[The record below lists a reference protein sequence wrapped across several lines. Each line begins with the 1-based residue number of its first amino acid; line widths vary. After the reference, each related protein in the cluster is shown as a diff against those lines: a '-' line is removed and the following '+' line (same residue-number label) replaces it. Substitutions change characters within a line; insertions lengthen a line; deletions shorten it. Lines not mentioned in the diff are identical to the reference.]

1 MNARPVDVSILVP
14 VFDEAD
20 NLETLHGEI
29 VAAVEP
35 TGRSFEIVLVDDG
48 STDGSVDVE
57 RALAHADPRVKVLLF
72 KRNFGQTA
80 ALAAAIEYSRGNVL
94 VPMDADLQNDPAD
107 VPAMLGKLEE
117 GYDIVSG
124 WRKNRK
130 DPWLTRVLPSKI
142 ANGIVSWVTKV
153 NLHDFGCSLKA
164 YRREVLADVKL
175 YGEMHRYTPVYA
187 SWQGGRVTEMVVN
200 HRPRKAG
207 KSKYGLLRTLKV
219 VLDLVTVKLLGDFST
234 KPIYFFGGVGL
245 VLMGLGV
252 LSGIYSLIKRFFL
265 VREPLYTDPFALF
278 AVFLFLSGLIC
289 VMMGLLAELIVRT
302 YHESQNKRIYAL
314 REIIAPQS
322 TDPADGE
329 EK

>member
-1 MNARPVDVSILVP
+1 MNGQPIDVSILVP
-14 VFDEAD
+14 VLDEAD
-20 NLETLHGEI
+20 NLEKLHDEI
-29 VAAVEP
+29 VAAVKP
-35 TGRSFEIVLVDDG
+35 TGRSFEIILVDDG
-48 STDGSVDVE
+48 STDGSIETE
-57 RALAHADPRVKVLLF
+57 RKLADADPRVKALLF

-80 ALAAAIEYSRGNVL
+80 ALAAAIEHSRGDIL

-107 VPAMLGKLEE
+107 IPAMLDKLEE
-117 GYDIVSG
+117 GYDVVSG

-153 NLHDFGCSLKA
+153 DLHDFGCSLKA

-200 HRPRKAG
+200 HRPRTAG
-207 KSKYGLLRTLKV
+207 KSKYGLMRTLKV
-219 VLDLVTVKLLGDFST
+219 ILDLVTVKLLGDYST

-245 VLMGLGV
+245 MMTMLGV
-252 LSGIYSLIKRFFL
+252 LSGTWSLLKKVIWGHPVF
-265 VREPLYTDPFALF
+265 TDPFALF

-289 VMMGLLAELIVRT
+289 IMMGLLAELIVRT

-314 REIIAPQS
+314 REIVTSESA
-322 TDPADGE
+322 DDADGE
-329 EK
+329 GE

>member
-1 MNARPVDVSILVP
+1 MNARPIDVSILVP
-14 VFDEAD
+14 VLDEAD
-20 NLETLHGEI
+20 NLEKLHDEI
-29 VAAVEP
+29 VSAVEP
-35 TGRSFEIVLVDDG
+35 TGRSFEIILVDDG
-48 STDGSVDVE
+48 STDASVDVE
-57 RALAHADPRVKVLLF
+57 RKLAHADPRVRVLVF

-80 ALAAAIEYSRGNVL
+80 ALAAAIEHSRGDVL
-94 VPMDADLQNDPAD
+94 VPLDADLQNDPAD
-107 VPAMLGKLEE
+107 IPAMLDKLAE
-117 GYDIVSG
+117 GYDVVSG
-124 WRKNRK
+124 WRRNRK
-130 DPWLTRVLPSKI
+130 DPWLTRVLPSRI
-142 ANGIVSWVTKV
+142 ANGIVSRVTKV
-153 NLHDFGCSLKA
+153 DLHDFGCSLKA
-164 YRREVLADVKL
+164 YRRDVLADVKL

-219 VLDLVTVKLLGDFST
+219 ILDLVTVKLLGDFST

-252 LSGIYSLIKRFFL
+252 LSGIYSLIKRLFL

-314 REIIAPQS
+314 REIIAS
-322 TDPADGE
+322 TDCTNGDNE
-329 EK
+329 